1 MKREQ
6 MFIQLLEGL
15 HPDEADVIIK
25 AKDKELGKRY
35 KVTKSSLSLRHFL
48 RFSGVDALESITYRL
63 RSCTRSGQVLPYTAY
78 LVEYLQDGMT
88 HFDIVIGRN
97 QVEIFDHYY
106 DNYKQDFVNMTQTEG
121 ES

>member
-1 MKREQ
+1 MKV
-6 MFIQLLEGL
+6 L
-15 HPDEADVIIK
+15 HTDCDPVLAQD
-25 AKDKELGKRY
+25 
-35 KVTKSSLSLRHFL
+35 
-48 RFSGVDALESITYRL
+48 
-63 RSCTRSGQVLPYTAY
+63 RSLPYTAY

-121 ES
+121 RVNPKLLGVQQPKENKKKR